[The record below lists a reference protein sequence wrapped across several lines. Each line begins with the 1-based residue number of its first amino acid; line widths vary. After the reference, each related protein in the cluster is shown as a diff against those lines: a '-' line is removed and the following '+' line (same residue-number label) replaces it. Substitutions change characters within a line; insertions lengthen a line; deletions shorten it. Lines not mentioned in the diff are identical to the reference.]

1 MKFVHL
7 SRLFLPLSA
16 ALLFSGCL
24 DSGGSGSDDT
34 SAGRIHSLGVGGL
47 SYQTASQTGTTDE
60 QGTFRYYPGETLTLK
75 VGNLPIA
82 EGVPAQEFVSFLEF
96 QPELRE
102 ALKTPKVDTEQLKDH
117 ALTEEELLS
126 NIELLNRTRFLLAL
140 NWTEVIDDGEGIDIR
155 TRVIEQLNAA
165 LSDPGLPGAVDFTVP
180 QDEFTAEQ
188 SPANQLLASI
198 CFYEEENPLCDEPP
212 TQAEID
218 AAPARPENDED
229 IIPEIFYK
237 EDLESLR
244 DRITQSVRSLED
256 ADNER
261 AREYLKR
268 ELAGISNAIS
278 RKYFLANHVA
288 EHAASDTGL
297 KAINIQKIGGDTE
310 LSGNGLEAISK
321 RPQDVV
327 VQTWSWQ
334 EAEVEYF
341 VDGAAGGESE
351 IIINFTP
358 EDSYRWVRKSLRV
371 RITD

>member
-34 SAGRIHSLGVGGL
+34 HSGRLHSLGVSGL

-117 ALTEEELLS
+117 ALTEEGLLD

-155 TRVIEQLNAA
+155 TRVIEQLNTA
-165 LSDPGLPGAVDFTVP
+165 LSDPALPGAVDFSVP

-188 SPANQLLASI
+188 SPANQLLSSI

-218 AAPARPENDED
+218 AAPTRPENDED
-229 IIPEIFYK
+229 IVPEILYK

-244 DRITQSVRSLED
+244 DRIIQSVRSLED
-256 ADNER
+256 ADNQR

-278 RKYFLANHVA
+278 RKYFLSNHVA
-288 EHAASDTGL
+288 EHPASDTGL
-297 KAINIQKIGGDTE
+297 KTITIRKIGGDIA

-341 VDGAAGGESE
+341 VDGEAGGESE

>member
-16 ALLFSGCL
+16 ALMVSGCL
-24 DSGGSGSDDT
+24 DGGGSGSDDT
-34 SAGRIHSLGVGGL
+34 SIGQIHSLGVSGL
-47 SYQTASQTGTTDE
+47 SYQTASQTSTTDK

-82 EGVPAQEFVSFLEF
+82 EGVPAQQFVTFLEF

-117 ALTEEELLS
+117 ALTENGLLD

-140 NWTEVIDDGEGIDIR
+140 NWTEVIDEGEGIDIR
-155 TRVIEQLNAA
+155 TRVISQLNAA
-165 LSDPGLPGAVDFTVP
+165 LSDPSLPNAIDFTVP
-180 QDEFTAEQ
+180 QDDFTAEQ
-188 SPANQLLASI
+188 SPANQLLSAI
-198 CFYEEENPLCDEPP
+198 CFYEEDSPLCDEPP

-218 AAPARPENDED
+218 AAPVRPENDED
-229 IIPEIFYK
+229 IIPEISYK

-244 DRITQSVRSLED
+244 DRILQSVRSMED
-256 ADNER
+256 ADNQR
-261 AREYLKR
+261 AREYLQR
-268 ELAGISNAIS
+268 ELAGITNAIS

-288 EHAASDTGL
+288 EHPAGDTSL
-297 KAINIQKIGGDTE
+297 KAIDIRKVGGETAISRD
-310 LSGNGLEAISK
+310 GLEAISK

-341 VDGAAGGESE
+341 VDGEPGGESE
-351 IIINFTP
+351 LIINFTP